1 MKTNLNG
8 LTVGACQVSP
18 VKQRAV
24 KGSQRL
30 VEEHV
35 GAVGWATDGVGEQIH
50 LQQGLDQ
57 VAQHRA
63 PQRDPQP
70 PLAALLPLSL
80 S

>member
-50 LQQGLDQ
+50 LQ
-57 VAQHRA
+57 
-63 PQRDPQP
+63 
-70 PLAALLPLSL
+70 
-80 S
+80 